1 MSKFILSRIKYRGL
15 FITSLWILPIYKAIK
30 PRHINVMPLNNI
42 FTTTIIEIDEKY
54 ELFKIKLETKI
65 TTVKTAL
72 MQVMT
77 RPI

>member
-1 MSKFILSRIKYRGL
+1 
-15 FITSLWILPIYKAIK
+15 
-30 PRHINVMPLNNI
+30 MPLNNI